1 MRDVAAARLAAAML
15 ANQSEASGW
24 PGMAAPLQHT
34 DRDRREAQS
43 RDNAGLATPKINAR
57 LAELDDGAFVTSPVE
72 LGKFTANETDTW
84 AGVVKF
90 SRIKLD

>member
-1 MRDVAAARLAAAML
+1 
-15 ANQSEASGW
+15 
-24 PGMAAPLQHT
+24 MATPLPAPT
-34 DRDRREAQS
+34 EI
-43 RDNAGLATPKINAR
+43 NADLATPKIKAR
-57 LAELDDGAFVTSPVE
+57 LAQLGDGAFVTSPVE